1 MNIIASARERTV
13 NTFADSI
20 YDNAV
25 VVKEFRTRMRGWKAF
40 AVMGGYIL
48 LLGIVMGFA
57 LMSIVSFGSASS
69 YSMTISNRRI
79 GMELFAYLAITQVI
93 LLTLVLPSLTAG
105 SITGELEKRTIEMLA
120 LTNLTAG
127 KVVLGKQLSGFLYAL
142 VLLVC
147 SIPLAGLCLMFG
159 GISPSEIAITYCIIA
174 AWAFMFTSAGVLW
187 SSLFNKTAA
196 ATLCSYG
203 TCIGYMLLTIPLGIF
218 VIQSLFMHGYGSG
231 TGLTFVFGA
240 INPAFAPYISML
252 QADICGTNISIAL
265 VAIVMMILAGWLMML
280 LATGHVRYQKA
291 DHPLA
296 IRLLVLTISAL
307 IAFLIAGN
315 MSFLSTLGPVDVKI
329 FLAVIAIF
337 ILVILGLGVTAFATG
352 QIKNT
357 RGASILYGLSPFKIF
372 KSDLGGSAAFMFLWM
387 LITYG
392 AFGLGLFLG
401 KRSGLAGLGAGF
413 LTMYW
418 HIGCAMLFTMIGF
431 SAVGIFFSALAGS
444 KRAAVGL
451 TTLFLVIMLG
461 GYGVMLIGYTGE
473 PASPIMQLAPLWPIA
488 PIVYLV
494 NDRDSLPK
502 LYCQGGDEWL
512 ATSAAYIII
521 TLIAL
526 NWAGVLHSKGR
537 GIKEE
542 D

>member
-1 MNIIASARERTV
+1 MNIIALARERTV

-57 LMSIVSFGSASS
+57 LMSIVSFDSASS
-69 YSMTISNRRI
+69 YSMTLSNRRI
-79 GMELFAYLAITQVI
+79 GMELFACLAITQVI

-105 SITGELEKRTIEMLA
+105 SITGEVEKRTIEMLA

-203 TCIGYMLLTIPLGIF
+203 TCIGYMLFTTSLGGF
-218 VIQSLFMHGYGSG
+218 AVASSFMHGSG

-240 INPAFAPYISML
+240 INPAFAPYVSML

-265 VAIVMMILAGWLMML
+265 VAIVMMVLAGWLMMI

-315 MSFLSTLGPVDVKI
+315 MSFLSTMGPVDVKI

-337 ILVILGLGVTAFATG
+337 ILVFLGLGVSAFTTG
-352 QIKNT
+352 QIKNAK
-357 RGASILYGLSPFKIF
+357 GISIFYGLSPFKMF

-387 LITYG
+387 IVTYG

-413 LTMYW
+413 LAMYW
-418 HIGCAMLFTMIGF
+418 HIGCALLFTMVGF
-431 SAVGIFFSALAGS
+431 SSVGIFFSALAGN

-451 TTLFLVIMLG
+451 TTLFVVIMLA

-473 PASPIMQLAPLWPIA
+473 PASPIMQLAPLWPIT
-488 PIVYLV
+488 PIVYPA
-494 NDRDSLPK
+494 NDRGSLPQ
-502 LYCQGGDEWL
+502 LACQGGEWL
-512 ATSAAYIII
+512 ATSAAYVII

-526 NWAGVLHSKGR
+526 TWAGALHSKGR